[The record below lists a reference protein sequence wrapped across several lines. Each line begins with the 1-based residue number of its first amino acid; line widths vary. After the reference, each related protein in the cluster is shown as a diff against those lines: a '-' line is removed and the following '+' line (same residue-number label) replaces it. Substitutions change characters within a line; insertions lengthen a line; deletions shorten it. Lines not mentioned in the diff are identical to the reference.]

1 MVHLFHVLILG
12 IGLDCAYGMICPIPQ
27 PSWDVSR
34 CSNVNPIEDSK
45 TIFLSARGKWSDDK
59 FCMAIRTDL
68 KVIDETSYKMTVTFN
83 NVRGSV
89 SGVNANAVGYGHLG
103 FAFNYWDKDNYDF
116 VYKRCQQIFSL
127 IHIYLVE
134 GSY

>member
-1 MVHLFHVLILG
+1 MSV
-12 IGLDCAYGMICPIPQ
+12 
-27 PSWDVSR
+27 DVPMSTQ
-34 CSNVNPIEDSK
+34 SK
-45 TIFLSARGKWSDDK
+45 TAKLYSCLPGANGDDDK
-59 FCMAIRTDL
+59 FCMAIRTNL

-116 VYKRCQQIFSL
+116 VYKRCL
-127 IHIYLVE
+127 
-134 GSY
+134 SYI